1 MTRIAHT
8 TLDSETGYA
17 CVIHAGRHQ
26 LTADESTARGG
37 TDTGPAPYQLLL
49 SGLAACT
56 AITLRMV
63 AARKG
68 WKLGSIH
75 VDDAG
80 AVLGIRRR
88 GDGEVGKADPRS
100 RNPRRLESEEH
111 AMRIAPGL
119 PCLIAAF
126 AWSSQLLAQAY
137 PGKPIRIIV
146 PYSAGGGTDIVA
158 RAVGQKLSE
167 AWGQSV
173 IVDNRAGASGMI
185 GAEAVAKAPA
195 DGYTL
200 LMATPPEVA
209 VNHHLY
215 GKVSYNPERDFAPI
229 TLVAVTPLVIAV
241 HPDVRA
247 RNIQELVALA
257 RAKPGTLAYATP
269 GTGSTQHLTA
279 EMLMAAAHIQ
289 LVHIPYKGAGQSI
302 PDVMGGQVPLG
313 IYGLLT
319 INQQAKAGRLRV
331 LAVTTLKRASTAQD
345 LPTLAESGF
354 PGFDTSLW
362 FGLLAPAATPK
373 GVIGRVHAEV
383 LRALK
388 KPEVV
393 ERIASQGAD
402 IVGSSPAEFAAFI
415 ASESAKYARIIKQA
429 GVKLD

>member
-1 MTRIAHT
+1 M
-8 TLDSETGYA
+8 
-17 CVIHAGRHQ
+17 
-26 LTADESTARGG
+26 
-37 TDTGPAPYQLLL
+37 
-49 SGLAACT
+49 
-56 AITLRMV
+56 
-63 AARKG
+63 
-68 WKLGSIH
+68 KLMS
-75 VDDAG
+75 
-80 AVLGIRRR
+80 
-88 GDGEVGKADPRS
+88 
-100 RNPRRLESEEH
+100 
-111 AMRIAPGL
+111 GL
-119 PCLIAAF
+119 PCLIALF
-126 AWSSQLLAQAY
+126 AWCSQLFAQAY
-137 PGKPIRIIV
+137 PGKPVRIIV

-215 GKVSYNPERDFAPI
+215 SKISYRPERDFAPI
-229 TLVAVTPLVIAV
+229 TLIAVTPLVIAV
-241 HPDVRA
+241 HPGVPA
-247 RNIQELVALA
+247 RNMQQLVALA
-257 RAKPGTLAYATP
+257 KAKPGTLAYATP
-269 GTGSTQHLTA
+269 GTGSTQHLTG
-279 EMLMAAAHIQ
+279 EMLMAAAGIQ

-302 PDVMGGQVPLG
+302 PDVIGGQVPLG

-319 INQQAKAGRLRV
+319 ISQQAKAGRLRV
-331 LAVTTLKRASTAQD
+331 LAVTALKRSPTAPD

-362 FGLLAPAATPK
+362 FGLLAPAGTPQD
-373 GVIGRVHAEV
+373 VIGRVHAEA

-388 KPEVV
+388 LPDVV

-402 IVGSSPAEFAAFI
+402 IVGNSPAEFAAFI
-415 ASESAKYARIIKQA
+415 AAESAKYAGIIRQA

>member
-1 MTRIAHT
+1 M
-8 TLDSETGYA
+8 
-17 CVIHAGRHQ
+17 
-26 LTADESTARGG
+26 
-37 TDTGPAPYQLLL
+37 
-49 SGLAACT
+49 
-56 AITLRMV
+56 
-63 AARKG
+63 
-68 WKLGSIH
+68 KL
-75 VDDAG
+75 
-80 AVLGIRRR
+80 
-88 GDGEVGKADPRS
+88 
-100 RNPRRLESEEH
+100 
-111 AMRIAPGL
+111 MPGL
-119 PCLIAAF
+119 PCLIALF
-126 AWSSQLLAQAY
+126 AWSSQLFAQAY

-158 RAVGQKLSE
+158 RAVGQKLNE

-215 GKVSYNPERDFAPI
+215 SKVSYSPERDFAPI
-229 TLVAVTPLVIAV
+229 TLVAVTPLVIAT
-241 HPDVRA
+241 HPGVPA

-257 RAKPGTLAYATP
+257 KAKPGTLGYATP
-269 GTGSTQHLTA
+269 GTGSTQHLTG
-279 EMLMAAAHIQ
+279 EMLMAAAGIQ

-319 INQQAKAGRLRV
+319 ISQQAKAGKLRV
-331 LAVTTLKRASTAQD
+331 LAVTTLKRSSAAPD

-362 FGLLAPAATPK
+362 FGLVAPAATPK
-373 GVIGRVHAEV
+373 DVIGKVYAEV

-388 KPEVV
+388 KPDVV

-402 IVGSSPAEFAAFI
+402 IVGNSPAEFAAFI
-415 ASESAKYARIIKQA
+415 AAESAKYAGIIKQA